1 MDKTLNKARDIPE
14 IVNKIVWMNQLER
27 KLKFYQERVSK
38 ILGEDWKSQQEGAEL
53 KKTCDTVHTRL
64 GKHQQDVF

>member
-27 KLKFYQERVSK
+27 KLKFY
-38 ILGEDWKSQQEGAEL
+38 
-53 KKTCDTVHTRL
+53 
-64 GKHQQDVF
+64 